1 MGYEALPLCQAV
13 LLIEQKSPALT
24 LSVQIGQTW
33 TLIRLTGDDRLVLPG
48 FGLDCA
54 VADLYA
60 RTPVARR

>member
-1 MGYEALPLCQAV
+1 MPLCQAA

-33 TLIRLTGDDRLVLPG
+33 TLIHLTWDDRLVLPG

-54 VADLYA
+54 VADLCA